1 MFVDINFFSNTILIK
16 QLDNTRAK
24 TVDYIIV
31 LYFRLAELDFFCSFA
46 LDHI

>member
-24 TVDYIIV
+24 TVDFINLIV
-31 LYFRLAELDFFCSFA
+31 LYFEAC
-46 LDHI
+46 